1 MKKAIALFKKDMRS
15 ELRTRYA
22 INSLIMFIIVTI
34 SVILYAIGQ
43 EKVSEFLTG
52 GLLWVIVFFTAMSG
66 LSRTFVSE
74 EERGTVMALQLSA
87 TPETVLSGK
96 FLFNLVLMF
105 SMNII
110 ILVLYSLL
118 FESFVIKNLSLFLTA
133 YFLGNIGIAS
143 ASTVIAAIISKAG
156 SKGTLYPVLAFPIL
170 LPLMLTLIEATKM
183 SIDGTPF
190 DEATVELAVLG
201 CYNVVMIS
209 ASYLL
214 FDIIWKD

>member
-43 EKVSEFLTG
+43 ERVSEFLTG

>member
-1 MKKAIALFKKDMRS
+1 MKQAIALFRKDLSS
-15 ELRTRYA
+15 EIRTRYA
-22 INSLIMFIIVTI
+22 INSLLMFIIVTI

-43 EKVSEFLTG
+43 EKISDYLTG

-87 TPETVLSGK
+87 TPDTVLSGK

-118 FESFVIKNLSLFLTA
+118 FEAFVLKNLSLFLAA
-133 YFLGNIGIAS
+133 YLLGNIGIAS

-170 LPLMLTLIEATKM
+170 LPLMLTLIETTKM
-183 SIDGTPF
+183 SMDGTPF
-190 DEATVELAVLG
+190 DESLVELAVLG
-201 CYNVVMIS
+201 SYNVVMIA

>member
-1 MKKAIALFKKDMRS
+1 MKQAIALFRKDLSS
-15 ELRTRYA
+15 EIRTRYA
-22 INSLIMFIIVTI
+22 INSLLMFIIVTI

-43 EKVSEFLTG
+43 EKISDYLTG
-52 GLLWVIVFFTAMSG
+52 GLLWVIVFFTSMSG

-118 FESFVIKNLSLFLTA
+118 FEAFVLKNLTLFLAA
-133 YFLGNIGIAS
+133 YLLGNIGIAS

-170 LPLMLTLIEATKM
+170 LPLMLTLIETTKM
-183 SIDGTPF
+183 SMDGTPF
-190 DEATVELAVLG
+190 DESLVELAVLG
-201 CYNVVMIS
+201 SYNVVMIA

>member
-1 MKKAIALFKKDMRS
+1 MKQAIALFRKDLAS
-15 ELRTRYA
+15 EIRTRYA
-22 INSLIMFIIVTI
+22 INSLLMFIIVTI

-43 EKVSEFLTG
+43 EKISDYLTG

-87 TPETVLSGK
+87 TPDTVLSGK

-118 FESFVIKNLSLFLTA
+118 FEAFVLKNLSLFLAA
-133 YFLGNIGIAS
+133 YLLGNIGIAS

-170 LPLMLTLIEATKM
+170 LPLMLTLIETTKM
-183 SIDGTPF
+183 SMDGTPF
-190 DEATVELAVLG
+190 DESLVELAVLG
-201 CYNVVMIS
+201 SYNVVMIA

>member
-1 MKKAIALFKKDMRS
+1 MKQAMALFRKDLSS
-15 ELRTRYA
+15 EIRTRYA
-22 INSLIMFIIVTI
+22 INSLLMFIIVTI

-43 EKVSEFLTG
+43 EKISDYLTG

-96 FLFNLVLMF
+96 FMFNLVLMF

-118 FESFVIKNLSLFLTA
+118 FEAFVLKNLSLFLAA
-133 YFLGNIGIAS
+133 YLLGNIGIAS

-170 LPLMLTLIEATKM
+170 LPLMLTLIETTKM
-183 SIDGTPF
+183 SMDGTPF
-190 DEATVELAVLG
+190 DESLVELAVLG
-201 CYNVVMIS
+201 SYNVVMIA

>member
-15 ELRTRYA
+15 EIRTRYA
-22 INSLIMFIIVTI
+22 INSLLMFIIVTI

-66 LSRTFVSE
+66 LARTFVSE

-118 FESFVIKNLSLFLTA
+118 FESFVIKNLWLFLSA

-170 LPLMLTLIEATKM
+170 LPLMLTLIETTKM

-201 CYNVVMIS
+201 CYNVIMIS

>member
-1 MKKAIALFKKDMRS
+1 MKQAIALFHKDLSS
-15 ELRTRYA
+15 EIRTRYA
-22 INSLIMFIIVTI
+22 INSLLMFIIVTI

-43 EKVSEFLTG
+43 EKISDYLTG

-87 TPETVLSGK
+87 TPDTVLSGK

-118 FESFVIKNLSLFLTA
+118 FEAFVLKNLSLFLAA
-133 YFLGNIGIAS
+133 YLLGNIGIAS

-170 LPLMLTLIEATKM
+170 LPLMLTLIETTKM
-183 SIDGTPF
+183 SMDGTPF
-190 DEATVELAVLG
+190 DESLVELAVLG
-201 CYNVVMIS
+201 SYNVVMIA

>member
-1 MKKAIALFKKDMRS
+1 MKQAIALFRKDLSS
-15 ELRTRYA
+15 EIRTRYA
-22 INSLIMFIIVTI
+22 INSLLMFIIVTI

-43 EKVSEFLTG
+43 EKISDYLTG
-52 GLLWVIVFFTAMSG
+52 GLLWVIVFFTSMSG

-105 SMNII
+105 SMNVI

-118 FESFVIKNLSLFLTA
+118 FEAFVLKNLNLFLAA
-133 YFLGNIGIAS
+133 YLLGNIGIAS

-170 LPLMLTLIEATKM
+170 LPLMLTLIETTKM
-183 SIDGTPF
+183 SMDGTPF
-190 DEATVELAVLG
+190 DESLVELAVLG
-201 CYNVVMIS
+201 SYNVVMIA

>member
-1 MKKAIALFKKDMRS
+1 MKQAIALFRKDLSS
-15 ELRTRYA
+15 EIRTRYA
-22 INSLIMFIIVTI
+22 INSLLMFIIVTI

-43 EKVSEFLTG
+43 EKISDYLTG

-96 FLFNLVLMF
+96 FMFNLVLMF

-118 FESFVIKNLSLFLTA
+118 FEAFVLKNLSLFLAA
-133 YFLGNIGIAS
+133 YLLGNIGIAS

-170 LPLMLTLIEATKM
+170 LPLMLTLIETTKM
-183 SIDGTPF
+183 SMDGTPF
-190 DEATVELAVLG
+190 DESLVELAVLG
-201 CYNVVMIS
+201 SYNVVMIA